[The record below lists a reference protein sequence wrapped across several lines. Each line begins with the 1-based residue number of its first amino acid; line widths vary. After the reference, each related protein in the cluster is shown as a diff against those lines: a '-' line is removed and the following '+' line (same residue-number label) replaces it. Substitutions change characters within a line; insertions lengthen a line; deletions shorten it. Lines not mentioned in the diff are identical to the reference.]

1 MIRSAI
7 ENENEMAYKRE
18 KDDRDFSYGMYKDN
32 RDYEMKDRE
41 FTY

>member
-18 KDDRDFSYGMYKDN
+18 KDDRDFNY
-32 RDYEMKDRE
+32 
-41 FTY
+41 

>member
-18 KDDRDFSYGMYKDN
+18 KDDR
-32 RDYEMKDRE
+32 E